1 MLAIKCFFIFF
12 LMVIMNAPKHL
23 KVNFCYFLKLKSAL
37 THSCARLFVRIFVRL
52 LRGGSSTREI
62 RRIFAGYDELR
73 GHIRHSEKSQ
83 VPFIMGFLQFFL
95 LKIYWKTRLAAKFEL
110 CGSKTHQ
117 TKSIQSFFARKIF
130 FGTET
135 VVIP

>member
-83 VPFIMGFLQFFL
+83 VPFLMGFLRFFFL
-95 LKIYWKTRLAAKFEL
+95 FYLKYIEKLGWPQNLSSVGRKLTKLRAFKVFLRAKYFL
-110 CGSKTHQ
+110 
-117 TKSIQSFFARKIF
+117 ARKRL
-130 FGTET
+130 
-135 VVIP
+135 